1 MTEFEKMV
9 MEMRT
14 AQKNYFR
21 TRDKKYLQASKQAEK
36 AVDDYLLSAADET
49 SDLFCEFPQL

>member
-14 AQKNYFR
+14 AKKNYFR

>member
-9 MEMRT
+9 MRMRT
-14 AQKNYFR
+14 AQKNYFLSR
-21 TRDKKYLQASKQAEK
+21 EKRYLVEAKQAEK

-49 SDLFCEFPQL
+49 SDLFCEFPEL

>member
-9 MEMRT
+9 MRMRT

-36 AVDDYLLSAADET
+36 AIDDYLLDAEDET
-49 SDLFCEFPQL
+49 SELFCEFPQL

>member
-1 MTEFEKMV
+1 MNEFEQLV
-9 MEMRT
+9 LEMRT

-49 SDLFCEFPQL
+49 SELFC

>member
-1 MTEFEKMV
+1 MNEFEQLV
-9 MEMRT
+9 LEMRT

-49 SDLFCEFPQL
+49 SDLFCDFPQL

>member
-1 MTEFEKMV
+1 MNEFEQLV
-9 MEMRT
+9 LEMRT

>member
-9 MEMRT
+9 LEMRT

-49 SDLFCEFPQL
+49 SDLFCEFPEL

>member
-9 MEMRT
+9 MRMRT
-14 AQKNYFR
+14 AQKNYFLSR
-21 TRDKKYLQASKQAEK
+21 EKRYLVEAKQAEK
-36 AVDDYLLSAADET
+36 AVDDYLLDAADET

>member
-9 MEMRT
+9 LEMRT

-49 SDLFCEFPQL
+49 HDLFCDFPQL

>member
-9 MEMRT
+9 MRMRT

-21 TRDKKYLQASKQAEK
+21 TRDKKYLVEAKQAEK
-36 AVDDYLLSAADET
+36 AIDDYLLDVEDET

>member
-1 MTEFEKMV
+1 MNEFEQLV
-9 MEMRT
+9 LEMRT

-21 TRDKKYLQASKQAEK
+21 TRDKKHLVEAKQAEK

-49 SDLFCEFPQL
+49 HDLFCDFPEL

>member
-9 MEMRT
+9 LEMRT

-36 AVDDYLLSAADET
+36 AVDDYLLDAEDET
-49 SDLFCEFPQL
+49 SELFCDFPEL

>member
-21 TRDKKYLQASKQAEK
+21 TRDKKYLQSSKQAEK
-36 AVDDYLLSAADET
+36 AVDDYLLDAEDET
-49 SDLFCEFPQL
+49 SELFCEFPEL